1 MIHTSFQIFGIFSL
15 FSWSTNLQCGSIT
28 IIGLGLRFAAL
39 LTKKTALDI
48 ESQVSSFSMSK
59 VMKSEVHSSALA
71 SDHATIVIA
80 QDGGVCSFHH
90 YWKDL
95 ESDSSVLMRY
105 IYSIYIDS
113 FCHWLD
119 SKSLPSSWD
128 MNDESMVRG
137 FSEVFFRSSYLLR
150 YRGHYVPWLGNCRW
164 MKNSQGGKRFICI
177 SSLPQK
183 YRKTLGMMSH
193 LPSNMGFIS

>member
-1 MIHTSFQIFGIFSL
+1 MIHTSFQIIGIFSL

-48 ESQVSSFSMSK
+48 ESQVSSFIMPK

-105 IYSIYIDS
+105 RFFLPLVGFKVSTFIMRYEWWIDGS
-113 FCHWLD
+113 
-119 SKSLPSSWD
+119 
-128 MNDESMVRG
+128 R
-137 FSEVFFRSSYLLR
+137 FFRSLFSVIVSLEVQGALR
-150 YRGHYVPWLGNCRW
+150 ALAW
-164 MKNSQGGKRFICI
+164 Q
-177 SSLPQK
+177 
-183 YRKTLGMMSH
+183 
-193 LPSNMGFIS
+193 